1 MCFEPRVNR
10 YLIPEDGACWVNTRE
25 SRPLNPCTLINT
37 LSVLHIYIGTS
48 LSERQTCVV
57 RTVKRE
63 NSCVHMLN
71 MLNLGCFSSLKTR
84 QEAHVC
90 QRAQQCD
97 VVFRRCCPTDDLAT
111 PSQILDCLSPLFNT
125 TFQLCGLI
133 KQSGF
138 RDHQVIPESDCK
150 HMSPRNTQTQN
161 QNDCH
166 SCCLASG
173 RFEGVGI

>member
-10 YLIPEDGACWVNTRE
+10 YLIPEDAACWVNTRE
-25 SRPLNPCTLINT
+25 SRPLNPGTLINT

-97 VVFRRCCPTDDLAT
+97 VVFRRCCPADDLAT

-133 KQSGF
+133 KQSDSGITKSF
-138 RDHQVIPESDCK
+138 
-150 HMSPRNTQTQN
+150 QN
-161 QNDCH
+161 QTGNT
-166 SCCLASG
+166 
-173 RFEGVGI
+173 